1 MRKHETKRSAV
12 TADFDPFLHASPRF
26 SAAAVEAAAAA
37 AAAAIKVRNGFSTAI
52 RVAQT
57 H

>member
-1 MRKHETKRSAV
+1 MRKHETKRSAAAAA
-12 TADFDPFLHASPRF
+12 ADFDPFLHASPRF
-26 SAAAVEAAAAA
+26 SAATVAEAAAV
-37 AAAAIKVRNGFSTAI
+37 AAIKVRNGFSTAI